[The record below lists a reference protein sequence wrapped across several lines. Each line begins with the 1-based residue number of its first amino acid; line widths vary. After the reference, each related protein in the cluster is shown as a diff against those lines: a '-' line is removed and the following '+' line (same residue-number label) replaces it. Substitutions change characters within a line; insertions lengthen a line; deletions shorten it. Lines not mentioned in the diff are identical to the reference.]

1 MSDLPAE
8 HEANQNGNPNDLDSL
23 KTITTMVYVLQALSI
38 FTGITFIAAVVVNY
52 IKKEDVQGTWLES
65 HFLWQIRTFWYGLL
79 WGVIGVALFVF
90 VIGYF
95 ILLANTVWLLYRI
108 IKGWLRLS
116 EGKAMYPELELA
128 HKA

>member
-1 MSDLPAE
+1 MSNLPTE
-8 HEANQNGNPNDLDSL
+8 QSQHQDDLDSL
-23 KTITTMVYVLQALSI
+23 KTITTVVYILQALSF

-65 HFLWQIRTFWYGLL
+65 HFLWQIRTFWYGFL
-79 WGVIGVALFVF
+79 WGAIGVALFVF
-90 VIGYF
+90 VVGYF
-95 ILLANTVWLLYRI
+95 VLIANTIWLLYRI

>member
-8 HEANQNGNPNDLDSL
+8 HEPNQNGNQNANPNDLDSL
-23 KTITTMVYVLQALSI
+23 KTITTVVYVLQALSI

-79 WGVIGVALFVF
+79 WGSIGVALFVF

-95 ILLANTVWLLYRI
+95 VLLANTIWLLYRI

-116 EGKAMYPELELA
+116 EGKEMYPEQV
-128 HKA
+128 